1 MVWDH
6 MIVRVGVVN
15 MRGTVDHLSGSHN
28 HLLDSDD
35 EFCSGC

>member
-15 MRGTVDHLSGSHN
+15 MRGTVDHLSGSQN
-28 HLLDSDD
+28 HFLDSDD
-35 EFCSGC
+35 EYCSGC

>member
-15 MRGTVDHLSGSHN
+15 MRGTVDHLSGSH
-28 HLLDSDD
+28 LLDSDD
-35 EFCSGC
+35 EYCSGC